1 MDDYNGYASTGVCDV
16 GGNAVAGLGSYT
28 VSMAV
33 QAQVLSGVAV
43 KRVQVTQQ
51 GGDSLVLSGLRSGY
65 GS

>member
-1 MDDYNGYASTGVCDV
+1 
-16 GGNAVAGLGSYT
+16 
-28 VSMAV
+28 MAV

-43 KRVQVTQQ
+43 KRVQVTVQQ